1 MGNVAFA
8 CNQVVTFVIDHKW
21 VIISILV
28 VLVILG
34 WVCLRRKSNN
44 VWKVIYAGLCSI
56 ILGFLLLSSIVACS
70 RESIIQG
77 SVGFWNLI
85 ILIISAPVA
94 FAIWHFRDENNR
106 QQIENQRKDINL
118 KEFQK
123 LSEWVSGAHLPE
135 IKTVS
140 KTTNKCNLK
149 NDAEIVRQSTLPIEY
164 TTEETEEYSNQP
176 KTADFDTFSKRDG
189 AVALQISAIYN
200 LLPFFRGDYGE
211 SFRLPA
217 FNLLKSAWQAMQ
229 QDSLKKLEK
238 NNLSDE
244 ALNRLFNE
252 LEQKANSPMGVALTQ
267 VLLSL
272 NRENTELNLRNFR
285 EILPNI
291 CLAGMNF
298 HLSGVDEIARDLS
311 GLKLQGAKFHK
322 ADLTEA
328 KLKGANLGMA
338 NFQNAILEKADLE
351 TAILLAANLHKADLT
366 GAKLKGADLR
376 KANFQNA
383 ILEMANLETADLFAA
398 NLHKANLTGAKLKGT
413 DLRKAN
419 FQNAI
424 LEKADLETATLV
436 DAKFHKA
443 NLTEAKLKGAN
454 LGIANFQNAILVKA
468 NLETAILLAANL
480 HKANLTGAKLKGAD
494 LRKANFQNACL
505 VEADLQNA
513 NLSFANLKICD
524 FKWEQLKD
532 NKELLS
538 AKITIYD
545 FIKKVYPDWKK
556 ENDPE
561 WEALTEGEQ
570 MEVMQ
575 NFQGETGMLIFDKSG
590 TQIMPPPLGK

>member
-1 MGNVAFA
+1 MGNVAFVFD
-8 CNQVVTFVIDHKW
+8 QVVACVIDYKW
-21 VIISILV
+21 AIIS
-28 VLVILG
+28 VLVGAIILG
-34 WVCLRRKSNN
+34 WIRVGKKWSN
-44 VWKVIYAGLCSI
+44 VLKVFCAGT
-56 ILGFLLLSSIVACS
+56 FSIVIFDILFNWFKFYS
-70 RESIIQG
+70 KDSIETL
-77 SVGFWNLI
+77 SVGFWNFI
-85 ILIISAPVA
+85 ILIVSAPVA

-164 TTEETEEYSNQP
+164 TTEETEEYSKQP

-272 NRENTELNLRNFR
+272 NRENKKLNLRDFP
-285 EILPNI
+285 EMLPNI

-298 HLSGVDEIARDLS
+298 HLSGISKLARDLS
-311 GLKLQGAKFHK
+311 DLNLNGADFRKIVLEEAKLQGCRLIQVKLDGAN
-322 ADLTEA
+322 LTWA
-328 KLKGANLGMA
+328 KLKGANLKAA
-338 NFQNAILEKADLE
+338 NFQNAILEEADLE
-351 TAILLAANLHKADLT
+351 KANLYGT
-366 GAKLKGADLR
+366 
-376 KANFQNA
+376 
-383 ILEMANLETADLFAA
+383 
-398 NLHKANLTGAKLKGT
+398 NLHKANLTW
-413 DLRKAN
+413 
-419 FQNAI
+419 
-424 LEKADLETATLV
+424 
-436 DAKFHKA
+436 
-443 NLTEAKLKGAN
+443 AKLKGAN
-454 LGIANFQNAILVKA
+454 LA
-468 NLETAILLAANL
+468 T
-480 HKANLTGAKLKGAD
+480 
-494 LRKANFQNACL
+494 ANFQNACL
-505 VEADLQNA
+505 EEADLQNA
-513 NLSFANLKICD
+513 DLLSANLKECGL
-524 FKWEQLKD
+524 KWEQLKD
-532 NKELLS
+532 NERLTS
-538 AKITIYD
+538 ASITILD
-545 FIKKVYPDWKK
+545 FIKKIYPDWKK

-561 WEALTEGEQ
+561 WEALTEVEQ
-570 MEVMQ
+570 IKAMRQ
-575 NFQGETGMLIFDKSG
+575 FYDETWMLIFDEDG
-590 TQIMPPPLGK
+590 EQQIMPPPLGK

>member
-1 MGNVAFA
+1 MGKVASACKKVRIYFAALCWTIILIFLIVLGYVCQSKILTNMWKKLIDRWKELTNV
-8 CNQVVTFVIDHKW
+8 
-21 VIISILV
+21 
-28 VLVILG
+28 G
-34 WVCLRRKSNN
+34 
-44 VWKVIYAGLCSI
+44 KVFYAGIGSI
-56 ILGFLLLSSIVACS
+56 IFGFLLLSVIAASGITAGS
-70 RESIIQG
+70 SKSIIEG
-77 SVGFWNLI
+77 SAGFWNFI
-85 ILIISAPVA
+85 ILIVSAPVA
-94 FAIWHFRDENNR
+94 FAIWHFRDENNK

-149 NDAEIVRQSTLPIEY
+149 NNAEIVRQSTLPIEY
-164 TTEETEEYSNQP
+164 TTEETEEYSKKP
-176 KTADFDTFSKRDG
+176 ETADFDTFSKRDG

-238 NNLSDE
+238 KNLSDE
-244 ALNRLFNE
+244 ALSRIFNE

-285 EILPNI
+285 GILPNI
-291 CLAGMNF
+291 CLAGMDF

-338 NFQNAILEKADLE
+338 NFQNAILEKVDLE
-351 TAILLAANLHKADLT
+351 TAILLAANL
-366 GAKLKGADLR
+366 
-376 KANFQNA
+376 
-383 ILEMANLETADLFAA
+383 
-398 NLHKANLTGAKLKGT
+398 
-413 DLRKAN
+413 
-419 FQNAI
+419 
-424 LEKADLETATLV
+424 
-436 DAKFHKA
+436 HKA

-454 LGIANFQNAILVKA
+454 LGIANFQNAILEKA
-468 NLETAILLAANL
+468 DLETAYLIGAKFHKADLTEAKLKGAALGKANFQNAILEKADLETADLFGANL
-480 HKANLTGAKLKGAD
+480 HKADLTGAKLKGAD

-532 NKELLS
+532 NKELFS

-561 WEALTEGEQ
+561 WEALTEVEQ
-570 MEVMQ
+570 IKAMRQ
-575 NFQGETGMLIFDKSG
+575 FCDETWMLIFDEDG
-590 TQIMPPPLGK
+590 EQQIMPPPLGK